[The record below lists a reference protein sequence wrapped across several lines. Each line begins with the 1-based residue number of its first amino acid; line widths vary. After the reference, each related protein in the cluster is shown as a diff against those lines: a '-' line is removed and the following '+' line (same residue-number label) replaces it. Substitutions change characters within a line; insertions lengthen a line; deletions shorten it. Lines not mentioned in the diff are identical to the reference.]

1 MASAAENLFCYVV
14 AGFWVEIPEDD
25 SRADVYLLADHDHEK
40 GLEGKAAPYP
50 VKRIDGRK
58 DENGNPSHPATL
70 LAARVWCLHARE
82 QIRADADPGFD
93 GDGSAPIV
101 HPLSLTA
108 IAAGFDWSWLDVPAP
123 SSPVG
128 LSPLSDESY
137 APEGGWNAAAA
148 ASVVQEGP
156 PKKPAPKRRSKKG

>member
-40 GLEGKAAPYP
+40 GLEGKAAPFP
-50 VKRIDGRK
+50 VKRFDGRK

-82 QIRADADPGFD
+82 QIRADVDPGFD
-93 GDGSAPIV
+93 GDGESPLKTPQQ
-101 HPLSLTA
+101 PLS
-108 IAAGFDWSWLDVPAP
+108 AGEQIQAD
-123 SSPVG
+123 
-128 LSPLSDESY
+128 
-137 APEGGWNAAAA
+137 NAAASQDEP
-148 ASVVQEGP
+148 SVAQDAPQE
-156 PKKPAPKRRSKKG
+156 KPAPKRRSKKG